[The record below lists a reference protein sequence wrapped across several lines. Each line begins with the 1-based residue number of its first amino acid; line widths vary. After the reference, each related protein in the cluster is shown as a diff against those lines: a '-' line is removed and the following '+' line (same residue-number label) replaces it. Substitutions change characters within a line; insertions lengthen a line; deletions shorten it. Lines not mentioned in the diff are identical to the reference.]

1 MARKKILMATLLAAL
16 IIGCTLSAWAEEDV
30 DYTDTSYWMERCVS
44 DQIQGMED
52 YQACEA
58 YREYVKSTSESL
70 QGTLASLDTE
80 KEAISENLAMY
91 GLEIE
96 QYRQESK
103 ELSNEISALQAKIDD
118 NEVQIATLQLE
129 VEATERGILA
139 KEEELSDLKEKVKD
153 RISFYQVNMRLN
165 SYADVLLGAKT
176 FGDLLRIVAA
186 FSSVTQF
193 DNRVAGEIEEA
204 VAALDDAKE
213 ALNQEQSQLV
223 VLTNEIAENKES
235 LENKRNDVLAKQYLA
250 EMVQEEYEKQQAELE
265 ARSATVV
272 ADMEDIVKK
281 MNSISDELDNVP
293 DSVLHPEKYAATV
306 ISETFAESGID
317 AEVAAEAEAA
327 VNAAA
332 SQGWIYPV
340 PGAVR
345 SAGTWAYSSG
355 YVHLGYDFAAPIGTR
370 IRAVGNGVILKSSD
384 GCPTYGYIG
393 CQCGGSGSP
402 MGGNQVYLLTKVN
415 GSLYAVKYLH
425 MELGSPIAQ
434 GSIVNAGDVIGRV
447 GTSGNSSGAHCHIEI
462 FYLGS
467 ADLFTTYATTWNGD
481 LSFGCG
487 WGTAALARRCSSG
500 VGAPCRL
507 RPEDIFGY

>member
-1 MARKKILMATLLAAL
+1 MATLLVAL
-16 IIGCTLSAWAEEDV
+16 IIGCTLSSWAEEDV

-70 QGTLASLDTE
+70 QGTLSSLDTE
-80 KEAISENLAMY
+80 KEAIGENLAKY

-103 ELSNEISALQAKIDD
+103 ELSNEISALQAKIED

-129 VEATERGILA
+129 AEATERSILA
-139 KEEELSDLKEKVKD
+139 KEEELGELKKKVKE

-186 FSSVTQF
+186 LSSVTQF
-193 DNRVAGEIEEA
+193 DDRVAGEIEEA

-213 ALNQEQSQLV
+213 ALCQEQAQLL
-223 VLTNEIAENKES
+223 VLTNEIAESKES
-235 LENKRNDVLAKQYLA
+235 LENKRNDILAKQYLA
-250 EMVQEEYEKQQAELE
+250 ELVQEEYEKQQAELE

-306 ISETFAESGID
+306 ISETFAEPGIGASVAVEAD
-317 AEVAAEAEAA
+317 AVS
-327 VNAAA
+327 
-332 SQGWIYPV
+332 SQGWTYPV

-370 IRAVGNGVILKSSD
+370 IRAVGNGVVLKSSD

-415 GSLYAVKYLH
+415 GKLYAVKYLH

-434 GSIVNAGDVIGRV
+434 GSIVNAGDVIGHV
-447 GTSGNSSGAHCHIEI
+447 GSSGNSSGAHCHLEI

-467 ADLFTTYATTWNGD
+467 ADQFTAYATTWNGD